1 MASFRT
7 KVEEVLEKD
16 VAKSALLKVYFF
28 SEITS
33 IADSLQDMLTQ
44 IELLTSESDAAK
56 RELSMAR
63 DTARTYYEKMLQSQA
78 GTSKGS
84 EPAVVNLSC
93 QQTVPFGPGL
103 TGILGR

>member
-1 MASFRT
+1 MTSFRT
-7 KVEEVLEKD
+7 KVEEVLQKD
-16 VAKSALLKVYFF
+16 VAKSALLEVHFF
-28 SEITS
+28 SGIPS

-78 GTSKGS
+78 GAPRTS
-84 EPAVVNLSC
+84 ELVVVNLYR
-93 QQTVPFGPGL
+93 QQIILFRIWL